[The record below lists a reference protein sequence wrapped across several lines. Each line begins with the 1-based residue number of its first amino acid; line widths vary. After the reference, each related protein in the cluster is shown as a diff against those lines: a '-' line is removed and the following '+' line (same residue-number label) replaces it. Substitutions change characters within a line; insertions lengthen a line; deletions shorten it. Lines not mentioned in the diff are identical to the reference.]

1 MFWWGLTI
9 GLVVVIL
16 VLFACLVMV
25 IKVTNRCADRLLART
40 AGEYV
45 ALRREEERQ
54 PQAAKE
60 HADDVSARE
69 EPEPD
74 LIEAAIP
81 ADLAERVQAGAGR
94 YL

>member
-1 MFWWGLTI
+1 MFWQGLTI
-9 GLVVVIL
+9 GLGVAIL
-16 VLFACLVMV
+16 ILFACLAIVV
-25 IKVTNRCADRLLART
+25 GVTNRCADRLLART

-45 ALRREEERQ
+45 ALRRGEERQ
-54 PQAAKE
+54 PKAAKGHTE
-60 HADDVSARE
+60 EVPARE
-69 EPEPD
+69 EPELD

>member
-45 ALRREEERQ
+45 VLRREEERRT
-54 PQAAKE
+54 QAGE
-60 HADDVSARE
+60 ERTEEVPARE
-69 EPEPD
+69 EPELD

>member
-1 MFWWGLTI
+1 MFYQGLTI
-9 GLVVVIL
+9 GLSAVIL
-16 VLFACLVMV
+16 VLFACLVIV
-25 IKVTNRCADRLLART
+25 VRVTSRCADRLLART

-45 ALRREEERQ
+45 ALRREEERI

-60 HADDVSARE
+60 RTEAVPARE

-74 LIEAAIP
+74 LIEVTIP
-81 ADLAERVQAGAGR
+81 DDLAEKVQAGAGR

>member
-1 MFWWGLTI
+1 LTI
-9 GLVVVIL
+9 ALATALLALGVVVR
-16 VLFACLVMV
+16 
-25 IKVTNRCADRLLART
+25 VTNRCADRLLART

-60 HADDVSARE
+60 RIEEVPARE

-81 ADLAERVQAGAGR
+81 PDLAEKVQAGAGR